1 MTDEIVDGIRLKPTK
16 LVDGERIELTKSEID
31 ARQTEI
37 DAYVA
42 PIPQSVS
49 MAQAR
54 LALLDVGRLEDV
66 ETTLNAM
73 SEPDRAKGLIE
84 WEFQTVVHR
93 DRDLVLNV
101 LGVGLNMVDS
111 EIDDLFIL
119 AASL

>member
-1 MTDEIVDGIRLKPTK
+1 MLTK
-16 LVDGERIELTKSEID
+16 LVDGVRRELTQDEID
-31 ARQTEI
+31 DRQAEI
-37 DAYVA
+37 DNYVA

-49 MAQAR
+49 MTQAR
-54 LALLDVGRLEDV
+54 LALLEAGKLSDV
-66 ETTLNAM
+66 EAVLNSLEGDEKTKA
-73 SEPDRAKGLIE
+73 LIE

-101 LGVGLNMVDS
+101 LGGALGMVDS

>member
-16 LVDGERIELTKSEID
+16 LVDGERIELTQSEID
-31 ARQTEI
+31 ARQAEI
-37 DAYVA
+37 DAYVE
-42 PIPQSVS
+42 PTPQSVS

-54 LALLDVGRLEDV
+54 LALLETGRLADV

-73 SEPDRAKGLIE
+73 EGGAKTKALIE

-93 DRDLVLNV
+93 NRDLVLNV
-101 LGVGLNMVDS
+101 LGAGLGMIDS

>member
-1 MTDEIVDGIRLKPTK
+1 MQTRINVK
-16 LVDGERIELTKSEID
+16 GERVELTQSEID
-31 ARQTEI
+31 ARQAEI
-37 DAYVA
+37 DNYVA

-54 LALLDVGRLEDV
+54 LALSEIGRLEDV
-66 ETTLNAM
+66 EAALN
-73 SEPDRAKGLIE
+73 SLKGKAKTSALIE
-84 WEFQTVVHR
+84 WEYQTVVHR

-101 LGVGLNMVDS
+101 LGAGLGMIDS

>member
-1 MTDEIVDGIRLKPTK
+1 METK
-16 LVDGERIELTKSEID
+16 VVNGERIELTQEEID
-31 ARQTEI
+31 VRQVEI
-37 DAYVA
+37 DAYIEPV
-42 PIPQSVS
+42 PQSVS

-54 LALLDVGRLEDV
+54 LALLETGKLADV
-66 ETTLNAM
+66 ETVLNAL
-73 SEPDRAKGLIE
+73 EGDAKTKALIE

-101 LGVGLNMVDS
+101 LGVGLGMIDS